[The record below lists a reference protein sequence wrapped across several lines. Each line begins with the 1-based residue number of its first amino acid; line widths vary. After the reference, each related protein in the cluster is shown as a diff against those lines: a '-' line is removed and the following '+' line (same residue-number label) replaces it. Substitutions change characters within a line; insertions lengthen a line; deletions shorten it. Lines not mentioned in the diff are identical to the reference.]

1 MDEAV
6 VLVTGKVVKKNSVS
20 SSNSISYFNNGT
32 VKSFIN
38 NVKYI
43 NVAYAIK
50 DALDLGEPIY
60 VIETEYNK
68 LKQKALV
75 DKEGPFRK
83 DLPKD
88 AIFNAFVPASVN
100 DTVYLPIREKI
111 VLTQNTYKFCTGL
124 FTWSFNGNHFSN
136 YSNVLPPSNAISTP
150 ETNCQIINSDYQDFI
165 NKHGNRTIIGGEPI
179 DINIVAD
186 IAEILTKFKNDD
198 PNFYSL
204 LNSRGLLPAFNNQA
218 VIFSQDIDLDFYFY
232 GNDDYKEYRNFLI
245 RYKQWFDLQREKI
258 NQASESEQMFL
269 LISMFNEKELE
280 FIDVEK
286 KILFL
291 HEFSI
296 VMLDDSYWLTTMPYR
311 RESVV
316 IKLIK
321 SITPSQADRFLDEL
335 LLPSMG
341 VTHNES
347 LFKVLYDKLDD
358 NRIKRYPLVPDLGIY
373 KDNKKRYINALTKIW
388 KYSKY
393 YPQYTD
399 GNGISQIKDNC
410 YFFNEGL
417 HYFVNSNFEP
427 VTDKTLEFASIE
439 GEMYVDNGF
448 RLRKDYRNVYK
459 AKDGIVNNKIT
470 ITKTTHYTT
479 GYYSYSVDN
488 PQLPPN
494 YIGSGDAG
502 ESKIDLT
509 YHIYQPISLSHYTS
523 DLDLKIP
530 EKAII
535 PAFLFY
541 YAEDY
546 DKLKD
551 LDAKYSFAIEVGIEI
566 ILFAA
571 TGGGSSV
578 RQLLYLRKLSN
589 FGRAAEATIT
599 TGDVLITWQTATNAL
614 NTASLSASVISSH
627 YGVLAATT
635 NNQADFEK
643 YQTQRSVFGFLAL
656 GTGVAS
662 IFTNFKVIKNCK
674 KLSLEIDAHT
684 AAGTSFEIP
693 IEIKNIV
700 NSIADTSVMFATF
713 RNKLHTEFGLA
724 LDSPLIT
731 KFDDFTDVQK
741 TDFYFDFQNR
751 NKTFFEDINSINA
764 INNWN
769 TLRFLKVPER
779 IEITL
784 LKNTDLVGSYQKF
797 FSNAATKPAI
807 EVVAV
812 TKRKKFLE
820 IFIDIDTPNFTKFE
834 DDPSLINKWL
844 KYGDDN
850 AYIHLENGVTNHRFI
865 ELGQTEMIKFL
876 EDYGDASI
884 DVINKFRANPKLI
897 KYWYETQ
904 SSHLIARNDIKFLE
918 GRYHVY
924 EKDLNAYD
932 HLAFIKNRPKSGDSM
947 LDYNFI
953 GGHTE
958 NIVLNGSSPFI
969 TINNIKILD
978 KNFNHIIDPN
988 LNTSQS
994 MIDYLNGVGNKVYS
1008 SNVNA
1013 LGHTEYNWL
1022 LFEDPRP
1029 LGSQWQNQLVLNGK
1043 RYIPKKLH
1051 TKYKATWTEDYIK
1064 DDMAYA
1070 IANKQIDNSIPNN
1083 PKIESSKH
1091 DLNQQWTET
1100 TYRSKLIDGTDV
1112 VIKHVTYHRYNL
1124 QPHFYDHYSYFEIK

>member
-1 MDEAV
+1 MGEAV
-6 VLVTGKVVKKNSVS
+6 VLVSGKVVKKNSVS
-20 SSNSISYFNNGT
+20 DTNVIIYNNNGT
-32 VKSFIN
+32 VKKFFN
-38 NVKYI
+38 KVLYI
-43 NVAYAIK
+43 CVSDSIEDGVN
-50 DALDLGEPIY
+50 LGNPIY
-60 VIETEYNK
+60 VMESEYNK
-68 LKQKALV
+68 LEQKALIE
-75 DKEGPFRK
+75 KKGPFRK
-83 DLPKD
+83 DIPQD
-88 AIFNAFVPASVN
+88 AIYNAFIPAAVG
-100 DTVYLPIREKI
+100 DIIHLPVREKI
-111 VLTQNTYKFCTGL
+111 VQTQNTYKFCTGI
-124 FTWSFNGNHFSN
+124 FSWSFNGNHFSN
-136 YSNVLPPSNAISTP
+136 YSSVIAPSNANSTS
-150 ETNCQIINSDYQDFI
+150 ETNCQIISNDYQNFI
-165 NKHGNRTIIGGEPI
+165 NKHGNRIISGGEQI

-198 PNFYSL
+198 PDFYTL
-204 LNSRGLLPAFNNQA
+204 LTNRNLLPAFNNQT
-218 VIFSQDIDLDFYFY
+218 VLFSQDIDLDFYFY
-232 GNDDYKEYRNFLI
+232 GNDDYKEYRNYLI

-258 NQASESEQMFL
+258 MQASESEQMFL

-280 FIDVEK
+280 VIDVEK
-286 KILFL
+286 KVLFL
-291 HEFSI
+291 HEFSN

-321 SITPSQADRFLDEL
+321 SITSPQADRFLDEL

-347 LFKVLYDKLDD
+347 LFKILYDKLDD

-399 GNGISQIKDNC
+399 NNGITQIKDNC
-410 YFFNEGL
+410 YFFNQGL

-427 VTDKTLEFASIE
+427 VTDKTLEFARIE

-566 ILFAA
+566 ILFAVS
-571 TGGGSSV
+571 GGGSSV

-589 FGRAAEATIT
+589 FGRAADATIT
-599 TGDVLITWQTATNAL
+599 TGNVIIKWQTATNVL
-614 NTASLSASVISSH
+614 NTASLGAGIISAE
-627 YGVLAATT
+627 YAFLASTT

-643 YQTQRSVFGFLAL
+643 YQTQRTVFGFLAL

-684 AAGTSFEIP
+684 AAGTTYRIDP
-693 IEIKNIV
+693 AIKTIV

-751 NKTFFEDINSINA
+751 SKSFFQDINSINA
-764 INNWN
+764 IDNWN

-779 IEITL
+779 IELTL
-784 LKNTDLVGSYQKF
+784 LKNTDLVSSYQKF
-797 FSNAATKPAI
+797 FSNAATKPTI
-807 EVVAV
+807 EIVAV
-812 TKRKKFLE
+812 TKRKKFLQ

-834 DDPSLINKWL
+834 NDPSLINKWL

-850 AYIHLENGVTNHRFI
+850 AYIHLENGVTKHHFI
-865 ELGQTEMIKFL
+865 ELGQTEMIKWC
-876 EDYGDASI
+876 EHYGILPPHLINELKAKPLTFRNWNNLNEADKLLLKNIPDEWIPSVYQFQDFCFIRKFCPVEIPHIAEILPDLNKNGYLQFRFVWTDTNGFKISARVHQPI
-884 DVINKFRANPKLI
+884 PGSPYFNDGQIWVINRK
-897 KYWYETQ
+897 
-904 SSHLIARNDIKFLE
+904 
-918 GRYHVY
+918 
-924 EKDLNAYD
+924 
-932 HLAFIKNRPKSGDSM
+932 KSGSP
-947 LDYNFI
+947 
-953 GGHTE
+953 
-958 NIVLNGSSPFI
+958 NGSI
-969 TINNIKILD
+969 QKIEE
-978 KNFNHIIDPN
+978 I
-988 LNTSQS
+988 
-994 MIDYLNGVGNKVYS
+994 YLNDGTWFK
-1008 SNVNA
+1008 
-1013 LGHTEYNWL
+1013 
-1022 LFEDPRP
+1022 FEDKTNL
-1029 LGSQWQNQLVLNGK
+1029 LGSDNWKGLINRQK
-1043 RYIPKKLH
+1043 KIPPIITPTEQEIL
-1051 TKYKATWTEDYIK
+1051 TKGHFKAK
-1064 DDMAYA
+1064 
-1070 IANKQIDNSIPNN
+1070 
-1083 PKIESSKH
+1083 
-1091 DLNQQWTET
+1091 
-1100 TYRSKLIDGTDV
+1100 
-1112 VIKHVTYHRYNL
+1112 
-1124 QPHFYDHYSYFEIK
+1124 